1 MSSACKRLIEQQ
13 RAAGDRTQKFAGARP
28 VVHARHMRL
37 GIDFGTTRTVVATV
51 RDGRHPLVAFDDG
64 GEFRE
69 HLPGIAAQ
77 RGGRLVFGWE
87 AARALA
93 DGSADHAV
101 RSIKRLASSLAPD
114 AEALP
119 GVSALDLV
127 IGFLT
132 HLRRALL
139 TRSNFAPG
147 GRDPGAPLEVM
158 VAVPASATSRQR
170 WLTLEAFRR
179 AGFSPIGLVNE
190 PTAAAVE
197 LAHYRLGELGKRSP
211 KRYVVVYDLGG
222 GTFDASAISLG
233 GRRFDLIASEG
244 LPQLGGDDFDALVLD
259 VAGVPHTPAALE
271 RAREAK
277 ETLRPNSR
285 RLLLDL
291 GDHGPGEP
299 IAIDVA
305 ALYARAQP
313 LIDRT
318 LAQTDALFERLRERG
333 IDPGDPRELGGLYLV
348 GGGAA
353 FPAVTRTLRARFGKK
368 LLLAPQPF
376 AATAIG
382 LAIAADPGASI
393 MIHEAVTRHFGVWR
407 EAAGG
412 VDKVFDPLLG
422 KGTLGVTALVGGPI
436 VVQRH
441 YRPTHTIGHL
451 RYLECS
457 ALDAAGQPV
466 HDLVP
471 CTDVYFPYDPSLANR
486 AELASVPNKR
496 RPELMVN
503 EIAETYTYALDGT
516 ISVRIANLT
525 RGYARTFELG
535 ALGSLRAPTTPPA

>member
-1 MSSACKRLIEQQ
+1 
-13 RAAGDRTQKFAGARP
+13 
-28 VVHARHMRL
+28 MRL
-37 GIDFGTTRTVVATV
+37 GIDFGTTRTVVAAV
-51 RDGRHPLVAFDDG
+51 RDGRQPLVAFDEG

-69 HLPGIAAQ
+69 HVPGIAAR
-77 RGGRLVFGWE
+77 RGGELLFGWD
-87 AARALA
+87 AARVLA
-93 DGSADHAV
+93 DGSAEHAV
-101 RSIKRLASSLAPD
+101 RSIKRLAGALAPD
-114 AEALP
+114 DEAMP
-119 GVSALDLV
+119 GVSVLDLV
-127 IGFLT
+127 TGFLAR
-132 HLRRALL
+132 LRRALL
-139 TRSNFAPG
+139 EGSNLEPG
-147 GRDPGAPLEVM
+147 GGRKRSARDARRRGPGDEPLEAM

-179 AGFSPIGLVNE
+179 AGFEPIGLLNE

-197 LAHYRLGELGKRSP
+197 LAHHHLELGKKSP

-222 GTFDASAISLG
+222 GTFDCSAVSLE
-233 GRRFDLIASEG
+233 GRRFELIASEG

-259 VAGVPHTPAALE
+259 AAGVPHTPAALE

-277 ETLRPNSR
+277 ETLRPASR

-291 GDHGPGEP
+291 DALGHAEP

-333 IDPGDPRELGGLYLV
+333 IDPDDPRELGGLYLV

-353 FPAVTRTLRARFGKK
+353 FPAVARTLRARFARK
-368 LLLAPQPF
+368 LQLAPQPF

-382 LAIAADPGASI
+382 LAIAADPGANV
-393 MIHEAVTRHFGVWR
+393 MIREAITRHFGVWR
-407 EAAGG
+407 EGEHG

-422 KGTLGVTALVGGPI
+422 KDTPARGPI
-436 VVQRH
+436 VVSRR
-441 YRPTHTIGHL
+441 YRPAHAVGHL

-471 CTDVYFPYDPSLANR
+471 CTDVFFPYDPALADR
-486 AELASVPNKR
+486 AELASVPNGR
-496 RPELMVN
+496 RPELMAN
-503 EIAETYTYALDGT
+503 EIAETYTYAPDGT
-516 ISVRIANLT
+516 ISVQIANVT

-535 ALGSLRAPTTPPA
+535 ALRAPPSPA